1 MPELQDSIQAAE
13 HLWSELYK
21 ALLARLDPETERI
34 LRCCEG
40 LQIAI
45 GLASGNWRSGPR
57 RIGAWQ
63 DHTLGD
69 VIAEA
74 RELLSA
80 ATEKPPCLDLAHR
93 GLDDAVLD
101 AYGWPRD
108 LGEGEILE
116 RLLALNLERAGR

>member
-1 MPELQDSIQAAE
+1 MPELQNSIQAAE
-13 HLWSELYK
+13 QVWNELYE
-21 ALLARLDPETERI
+21 ALLARLDPETERT

-57 RIGAWQ
+57 RIGAWE

-69 VIAEA
+69 VIEEA

-80 ATEKPPCLDLAHR
+80 IAEKPPCLHLAKPSIA
-93 GLDDAVLD
+93 AV
-101 AYGWPRD
+101 AVRD
-108 LGEGEILE
+108 SEL
-116 RLLALNLERAGR
+116 